1 VKRGRRPADLAL
13 GLFVGAVFV
22 FLSAPSLVIAVAAF
36 NAGTTLTF
44 PPQGLSLR
52 WFQAFFA
59 SAEFTDALRT
69 SVTLAVLATLSALAV
84 GGMAAF
90 ALDRYRV
97 PRRAELEAFFLSPLV
112 VPMIVIGIAILQ
124 FFALLQIPRSFLL
137 LFLGH
142 LVITIPYTIRTL
154 LASLSGLDRNL
165 EEAARNLGATAF
177 VTFRRVT
184 LPLVAPGLMAAGIFA
199 FIESFGNLTLSVFIA
214 GPRVATLPVRLF
226 AFIEFSFDPTV
237 AAVSTVIL
245 AVVVLAMLLLTRVA
259 SLERLF
265 G

>member
-1 VKRGRRPADLAL
+1 MNRAPRIADVGL
-13 GLFVGAVFV
+13 GVWVGLVFA
-22 FLSAPSLVIAVAAF
+22 FLSAPSVIIVVSAF
-36 NAGTTLTF
+36 NAGSTLTF

-59 SAEFTDALRT
+59 STEFTDALRT
-69 SVTLAVLATLSALAV
+69 SVMLAIMATLSALLV
-84 GGMAAF
+84 GGMAAL

-97 PRRAELEAFFLSPLV
+97 PARAHLEALFLSPLV
-112 VPMIVIGIAILQ
+112 VPMIVMGIAILQ

-137 LFLGH
+137 LFFGH
-142 LVITIPYTIRTL
+142 LIITIPYTIRTL
-154 LASLSGLDRNL
+154 LASLAGFDRNL
-165 EEAARNLGATAF
+165 EEAARNLGASGL
-177 VTFRRVT
+177 VTFRRIT
-184 LPLVAPGLMAAGIFA
+184 LPLVAPGLLAAGIFA

-245 AVVVLAMLLLTRVA
+245 VVVVLAMLLLTRVA